1 LEAPPPLAF
10 GTAELVFG
18 KQFSETRTGD
28 YYEDDP
34 PIRWPNRRTVFRA
47 TTAHSIRSISPAFAF
62 MLGLRQWR
70 LRSVQGAGVVQDNS
84 GD

>member
-34 PIRWPNRRTVFRA
+34 PIRWPNRRTVFREPLNKPVKNEP
-47 TTAHSIRSISPAFAF
+47 REQK
-62 MLGLRQWR
+62 R
-70 LRSVQGAGVVQDNS
+70 V
-84 GD
+84 